1 MASRTATDRGK
12 RRLGRLPPVVAQ
24 PTKVAVRGAITAPR
38 SEWGIGMTL
47 PVLSLVVFSP
57 LLGVL
62 ALLFIPG
69 DRHRLIRWVALLF
82 ALASLGFSL
91 LLLGYRVGGPEF
103 QFREDYAWIPNF
115 GMRYTMGVDGI
126 SVALVVLTTV
136 LSVVAIIYSWPSIQ
150 TRVKEYYA
158 TMLLLMVG
166 MLGVFVAL
174 DLFLFYV
181 FWEISLIPMYLVI
194 GIWGGPRRIYA
205 TVKFVIYTLVG
216 SLLMLVAILAVAIAY
231 GNATG
236 TFTFSYETLRGFA
249 FTSQLQALAFIAFF
263 LAFAIKVPMW
273 PLHTWLP
280 DAHVEAPTAGSI
292 ILAGVLLK
300 LGGYGFLR
308 YAVPLLP
315 DAAKTYAPII
325 IGLAIVA
332 ILYGALVS
340 MVQPD
345 LKKLIAYSSVSHMG
359 FVMLGTFVFNAQG
372 LQGAVFQM
380 ISHGVTTGALFLLVG
395 VIYER
400 THDRLI
406 AHMGGLNGKLPH
418 YAALFGLFTFASIG
432 LPGLSGF
439 IGEFLVLLGT
449 FRYNGLVAA
458 VTTVVVIFSAVYMLW
473 MFQRVFFTVPSDW
486 MRRFWDGL
494 RDLNA
499 TEWVSVTPLVALVVL
514 LGVFPG
520 PVLHLTQA
528 PVDRIIESVN
538 GAGGLAGLL
547 PW

>member
-1 MASRTATDRGK
+1 MSD
-12 RRLGRLPPVVAQ
+12 LP
-24 PTKVAVRGAITAPR
+24 I
-38 SEWGIGMTL
+38 
-47 PVLSLVVFSP
+47 LSLVVFTP
-57 LLGVL
+57 LIGVVL
-62 ALLFIPG
+62 MLFVPG
-69 DRHRLIRWVALLF
+69 TNHRLIRWL
-82 ALASLGFSL
+82 ALAAALATLGFSL
-91 LLLGYRVGGPEF
+91 VLLGYDPGGAEF
-103 QFREDYAWIPNF
+103 QFREDLDWIPAF
-115 GMRYTMGVDGI
+115 GMGYRLGVDGI
-126 SVALVVLTTV
+126 SMVLVILTTV
-136 LSVVAIIYSWPSIQ
+136 LSVVAIVYSWQPIQ
-150 TRVKEYYA
+150 HRVKEYYA
-158 TMLLLMVG
+158 TMLLLMIG
-166 MLGVFVAL
+166 MLGVFVSL

-216 SLLMLVAILAVAIAY
+216 SLLMLVAILAVAIAH
-231 GNATG
+231 GNDTG
-236 TFTFSYETLRGFA
+236 TFTFAYEALRGHP
-249 FTSQLQALAFIAFF
+249 FTDGLQALAFIAFF

-308 YAVPLLP
+308 FSLPLLP
-315 DAAKTYAPII
+315 DAAVEFAPIVI
-325 IGLAIVA
+325 VLAIIA

-359 FVMLGTFVFNAQG
+359 FVMVGMFVFNDQG

-380 ISHGVTTGALFLLVG
+380 VSHGITTGALFLLVG
-395 VIYER
+395 VIYEQ
-400 THDRLI
+400 THDRAI
-406 AHMGGLNGKLPH
+406 AHMGGLNARLPR

-439 IGEFLVLLGT
+439 IGEFLVVLGA
-449 FRYNGLVAA
+449 FQYNGWVAA
-458 VTTVVVIFSAVYMLW
+458 ATMLVVIFSAVYMLW

-486 MRRFWDGL
+486 MRRWWPSLQDMN
-494 RDLNA
+494 R
-499 TEWVSVTPLVALVVL
+499 TEWLAIAPLIVLVVAL
-514 LGVFPG
+514 GVYPA
-520 PVLHLTQA
+520 PVLDA
-528 PVDRIIESVN
+528 IGEPVRRIIEGVS
-538 GAGGLAGLL
+538 GSGGLTSLGL

>member
-1 MASRTATDRGK
+1 MNG
-12 RRLGRLPPVVAQ
+12 V
-24 PTKVAVRGAITAPR
+24 
-38 SEWGIGMTL
+38 
-47 PVLSLVVFSP
+47 PVLSLIVFTP
-57 LLGVL
+57 LIGVL
-62 ALLFIPG
+62 VLLLVPG
-69 DRHRLIRWVALLF
+69 DNHRAIKGVALMA
-82 ALASLGFSL
+82 ALASLVFSL
-91 LLLGYRVGGPEF
+91 RLLGYDTAGAEF
-103 QFREDYAWIPNF
+103 QFREDLEWIPAF
-115 GMRYTMGVDGI
+115 GMGYRLGVDGL
-126 SVALVVLTTV
+126 SVVLVLLTTV
-136 LSVVAIIYSWPSIQ
+136 LSVVAIVYSFDPIK

-166 MLGVFVAL
+166 MLGVFVSL

-194 GIWGGPRRIYA
+194 GIWGGSRRIYA
-205 TVKFVIYTLVG
+205 TVKFVIYTLIG
-216 SLLMLVAILAVAIAY
+216 SLLMLVAILAVVIAHAAG
-231 GNATG
+231 GNE
-236 TFTFSYETLRGFA
+236 FTFAYESLRGFPFA
-249 FTSQLQALAFIAFF
+249 DGLQALAFIAFF

-308 YAVPLLP
+308 FSLPLLP
-315 DAAKTYAPII
+315 DAAKEFAPIV
-325 IGLAIVA
+325 IGLAVIA

-359 FVMLGTFVFNAQG
+359 FVMLGAFVFNEQG

-380 ISHGVTTGALFLLVG
+380 VSHGVTTGALFLLVG

-400 THDRLI
+400 THDRTI
-406 AHMGGLNGKLPH
+406 AHMGGLNARLPH
-418 YAALFGLFTFASIG
+418 YAAMFGLFTFASIG

-439 IGEFLVLLGT
+439 VGEFLVILGA
-449 FRYNGLVAA
+449 FQYNGWVAA
-458 VTTVVVIFSAVYMLW
+458 ATMLVVIFSAVYMLW

-486 MRRFWDGL
+486 MRRWWPTL
-494 RDLNA
+494 TDLSR
-499 TEWVSVTPLVALVVL
+499 TEWLALAPLIVLVVG
-514 LGVFPG
+514 LGVYPG
-520 PVLHLTQA
+520 PVLEA
-528 PVDRIIESVN
+528 IAEPMRRIIDVVGPS
-538 GAGGLAGLL
+538 GGLTSLQL

>member
-1 MASRTATDRGK
+1 MSD
-12 RRLGRLPPVVAQ
+12 
-24 PTKVAVRGAITAPR
+24 
-38 SEWGIGMTL
+38 L
-47 PVLSLVVFSP
+47 PVLSLVVFTP
-57 LLGVL
+57 LIGVL
-62 ALLFIPG
+62 LILLVPR
-69 DRHRLIRWVALLF
+69 DNPRAIRWIAL
-82 ALASLGFSL
+82 LASLASLAFSL
-91 LLLGYRVGGPEF
+91 TLLGYQPSGAEF
-103 QFREDYAWIPNF
+103 QYREDISWISAF
-115 GMRYTMGVDGI
+115 GMRYTLGVDGL
-126 SVALVVLTTV
+126 SVVLVLLTTV
-136 LSVVAIIYSWPSIQ
+136 LSVVSIFYSWDPIQ

-166 MLGVFVAL
+166 MLGVFVSL

-181 FWEISLIPMYLVI
+181 FWELSLIPMYLII

-216 SLLMLVAILAVAIAY
+216 SLLMLVAILAVAIAHASA
-231 GNATG
+231 GNP
-236 TFTFSYETLRGFA
+236 FTFSYETLRGFGY
-249 FTSQLQALAFIAFF
+249 TDGLQALAFVAFF

-273 PLHTWLP
+273 PFHTWLP

-308 YAVPLLP
+308 YSLPLLP
-315 DAAKTYAPII
+315 GAAKEFAPII
-325 IGLAIVA
+325 IGLAVIAV
-332 ILYGALVS
+332 LYGAMVS

-359 FVMLGTFVFNAQG
+359 FVMLGVFVLNTQG

-400 THDRLI
+400 THDRQI
-406 AHMGGLNGKLPH
+406 AHMGGLNARLPR
-418 YAALFGLFTFASIG
+418 YAAIFGLFTFASIG

-439 IGEFLVLLGT
+439 IGEFLVVLGS
-449 FRYNGLVAA
+449 FQYSGWVAA
-458 VTTVVVIFSAVYMLW
+458 ATMLVVIISAVYMLW
-473 MFQRVFFTVPSDW
+473 MFQRVFFAVPSDW
-486 MRRFWDGL
+486 MRRAWPTLTDMS
-494 RDLNA
+494 RN
-499 TEWVSVTPLVALVVL
+499 EWLSLVPLIVLVVA

-520 PVLHLTQA
+520 PVLNAISA
-528 PVDRIIESVN
+528 PVQRILDAVN
-538 GAGGLAGLL
+538 ASPGLTGFL

>member
-1 MASRTATDRGK
+1 MDDFPILTAIVFTPA
-12 RRLGRLPPVVAQ
+12 LGA
-24 PTKVAVRGAITAPR
+24 
-38 SEWGIGMTL
+38 
-47 PVLSLVVFSP
+47 
-57 LLGVL
+57 
-62 ALLFIPG
+62 
-69 DRHRLIRWVALLF
+69 
-82 ALASLGFSL
+82 L
-91 LLLGYRVGGPEF
+91 LLLFVPGGSHRAVRWIALGAALLTLAFSLVLLGYDPSGSEF
-103 QFREDYAWIPNF
+103 QYREDLPWIEAF

-126 SVALVVLTTV
+126 SIVLVLLTTL
-136 LSVVAIIYSWPSIQ
+136 LSVVAIVYSWEPIQ
-150 TRVKEYYA
+150 TRIKAYYV

-181 FWEISLIPMYLVI
+181 FWEVSLFPMYFVI

-216 SLLMLVAILAVAIAY
+216 SLLMLVAILAVAIAHAAS
-231 GNATG
+231 GNA
-236 TFTFSYETLRGFA
+236 FTFSYEALRGFGYA
-249 FTSQLQALAFIAFF
+249 DTLQALAFIAFF

-308 YAVPLLP
+308 YALPLLP
-315 DAAKTYAPII
+315 DAAATFAPIV

-332 ILYGALVS
+332 IIYGGLVA

-345 LKKLIAYSSVSHMG
+345 LKKLVAYSSVSHMG
-359 FVMLGTFVFNAQG
+359 FVMLGTFVFNTQG

-395 VIYER
+395 VIYEQ
-400 THDRLI
+400 THDREI
-406 AHMGGLNGKLPH
+406 GHMGGLNARLPH
-418 YAALFGLFTFASIG
+418 YAAMFGLFTFASIG

-439 IGEFLVLLGT
+439 IGEFLVIIGA
-449 FRYNGLVAA
+449 FQFSGWVAA
-458 VTTVVVIFSAVYMLW
+458 VAMVVVIISAVYMLW

-486 MRRFWDGL
+486 MRRWWPS
-494 RDLNA
+494 LNDMSRG
-499 TEWVSVTPLVALVVL
+499 EWASLAPLIVLVVAL
-514 LGVFPG
+514 GVYPG
-520 PVLHLTQA
+520 PVLDMISA
-528 PVDRIIESVN
+528 PVERIVDAVN
-538 GAGGLAGLL
+538 GAGLTGFGPL
-547 PW
+547 W

>member
-1 MASRTATDRGK
+1 MID
-12 RRLGRLPPVVAQ
+12 
-24 PTKVAVRGAITAPR
+24 APGLR
-38 SEWGIGMTL
+38 SFAESI
-47 PVLSLVVFSP
+47 P
-57 LLGVL
+57 LLSMIVFAPIVGVL
-62 ALLFIPG
+62 AILLVPG
-69 DRHRLIRWVALLF
+69 GNHRAIRWIALIA
-82 ALASLGFSL
+82 ALASLAFSL
-91 LLLGYRVGGPEF
+91 LLLTYNTNAISDLGGPGPSSEF
-103 QFREDYAWIPNF
+103 QFREDYSWIPAF
-115 GMRYTMGVDGI
+115 GMGYRMGVDGL
-126 SVALVVLTTV
+126 SLVLVILTTV
-136 LSVVAIIYSWPSIQ
+136 LSVVAILYSWDPIR

-166 MLGVFVAL
+166 MLGVFVSL

-181 FWEISLIPMYLVI
+181 FWELSLIPMYLMI

-216 SLLMLVAILAVAIAY
+216 SLLMLVAILAVAIAHAAA
-231 GNATG
+231 GNE
-236 TFTFSYETLRGFA
+236 FTFAYEQLRGFP
-249 FTSQLQALAFIAFF
+249 FSDGLQALAFIAFF

-308 YAVPLLP
+308 FSLPLLP
-315 DAAKTYAPII
+315 DAAAEFAPIV
-325 IGLAIVA
+325 IGLAVIA

-359 FVMLGTFVFNAQG
+359 FVMLGTFVFNQQG

-406 AHMGGLNGKLPH
+406 AHMGGLNAKLPR
-418 YAALFGLFTFASIG
+418 YAAMFGLFTFASIG

-439 IGEFLVLLGT
+439 VGEFLVVLGA
-449 FRYNGLVAA
+449 FKFNGWVAGA
-458 VTTVVVIFSAVYMLW
+458 TMLVVIFSSVYMLW
-473 MFQRVFFTVPSDW
+473 MFQRVFFTVPSGW
-486 MRRFWDGL
+486 IRRFWPSLSDMS
-494 RDLNA
+494 R
-499 TEWVSVTPLVALVVL
+499 TEWLALAPLLFLVVA

-528 PVDRIIESVN
+528 PVDHIIQAVSGSN
-538 GAGGLAGLL
+538 GLASLGL

>member
-1 MASRTATDRGK
+1 MSG
-12 RRLGRLPPVVAQ
+12 
-24 PTKVAVRGAITAPR
+24 
-38 SEWGIGMTL
+38 L
-47 PVLSLVVFSP
+47 PVLTLVVFTP

-62 ALLFIPG
+62 VLLFVPRDNARAIRWIALL
-69 DRHRLIRWVALLF
+69 A
-82 ALASLGFSL
+82 ALASLAFSL
-91 LLLGYRVGGPEF
+91 TLFGYQTGGAEF
-103 QFREDYAWIPNF
+103 QYREDLSWIPAF
-115 GMRYTMGVDGI
+115 GMRYTLGVDGL
-126 SVALVVLTTV
+126 SVVLVLLTTV
-136 LSVVAIIYSWPSIQ
+136 LSVVSIFYSWDPIQ
-150 TRVKEYYA
+150 VRVKEYYA
-158 TMLLLMVG
+158 AMLLLMVG

-181 FWEISLIPMYLVI
+181 FWEISLIPMYLII

-216 SLLMLVAILAVAIAY
+216 SLLMLVAILAVAIAHAAA
-231 GNATG
+231 GNP
-236 TFTFSYETLRGFA
+236 FTFSYEALRGFGYA
-249 FTSQLQALAFIAFF
+249 DSLQAMAFVAFF

-273 PLHTWLP
+273 PFHTWLP

-308 YAVPLLP
+308 YSLPLLP
-315 DAAKTYAPII
+315 DAAKEFAPIV
-325 IGLAIVA
+325 IGLAVIAV
-332 ILYGALVS
+332 LYGALVS

-359 FVMLGTFVFNAQG
+359 FVMLGAFVFNIQG

-400 THDRLI
+400 THDRQI
-406 AHMGGLNGKLPH
+406 AHMGGLNGRLPH
-418 YAALFGLFTFASIG
+418 YAAIFGLFTFASIG

-439 IGEFLVLLGT
+439 IGEFLVLLGA
-449 FRYNGLVAA
+449 FQYSGWAA
-458 VTTVVVIFSAVYMLW
+458 AATMLVVIVSAVYMLW

-486 MRRFWDGL
+486 MRRWWPSL
-494 RDLNA
+494 TDLTRN
-499 TEWVSVTPLVALVVL
+499 EWLALAPLILLVVA

-520 PVLHLTQA
+520 PILDAIAGPMQRILDAVNASSGLT
-528 PVDRIIESVN
+528 S
-538 GAGGLAGLL
+538 LSL